1 MMKYFLILLSFSITF
16 ISTGLKADWEY
27 SSNGLQSG
35 NVISFTV
42 KGNIIFAGVE
52 GSGIFTSTN
61 NGQSWNQSLQ
71 YGNIYSLTANS
82 SAVFAANCIGYLPN
96 ISGEIKRS
104 LNDGISW
111 TTTNFT
117 DLWVRAIAANGNTI
131 FAGTTTGTG
140 GGYLYISTNNGTNWN
155 PVSIGSGVFSLA
167 IEGNTIYAGTYNQ
180 GVYRSTNN
188 GLNWNQTSL
197 NNQYV
202 VSLSCSGNNVYAGTY
217 YDGIYCSTNNGSSWF
232 HPSLNTGKVYCIIS
246 NVNCVMMGTVYGV
259 YVSYDL
265 GLNWTLRNEGMGNYD
280 IYSLFICNNYIFGGR
295 GGVYR
300 RLLSEMVGV
309 EPVTNEVSSHYS
321 LFQNY
326 PNPFNPITKIDFSLP
341 KECNVRLEIYDL
353 SGAFIETLFNGYLKA
368 GSYKTEFDGA
378 DLSSGVYFYRLTTE
392 KYTETKKMLLIK

>member
-1 MMKYFLILLSFSITF
+1 MKYFLFLLSFSITF
-16 ISTGLKADWEY
+16 ISTGIKADWLY

-61 NGQSWNQSLQ
+61 NGQTWNQSLQ

-96 ISGEIKRS
+96 ISGEIRRS
-104 LNDGISW
+104 LNDGVSW
-111 TTTNFT
+111 TTTGFT
-117 DLWVRAIAANGNTI
+117 DLWVKAIAANGNTI
-131 FAGTTTGTG
+131 FAGTTFATG
-140 GGYLYISTNNGTNWN
+140 GGYLYISTNNGTTWN

-232 HPSLNTGKVYCIIS
+232 HPSLSTGKVYCNIS
-246 NVNCVMMGTVYGV
+246 NVNYVMMGTVYGV
-259 YVSYDL
+259 YVSSNL
-265 GLNWTLRNEGMGNYD
+265 GLNWTQRNEGMGNYD
-280 IYSLFICNNYIFGGR
+280 IYSLLIFNNYIYAGR

-300 RLLSEMVGV
+300 RLLSEIVGI
-309 EPVTNEVSSHYS
+309 EPVTNEISSQYS
-321 LFQNY
+321 LSQNY
-326 PNPFNPITKIDFSLP
+326 PNPFNPKTQIDFSLP
-341 KECNVRLEIYDL
+341 KECNVRLEIYGL
-353 SGAFIETLFNGYLKA
+353 SGAFIGTPFNGYLKA

-378 DLSSGVYFYRLTTE
+378 DLSSGVYFYRLSTE
-392 KYTETKKMLLIK
+392 NYTETKKMLLIK